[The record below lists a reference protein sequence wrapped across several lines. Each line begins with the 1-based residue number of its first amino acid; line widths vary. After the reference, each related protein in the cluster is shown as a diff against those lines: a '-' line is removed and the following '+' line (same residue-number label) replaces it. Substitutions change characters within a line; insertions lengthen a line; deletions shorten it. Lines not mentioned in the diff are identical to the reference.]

1 MGFPK
6 SKDYV
11 NAIYNI
17 SNIINTSAR
26 QKQNERFST
35 IAYLISNYF
44 YKIINE
50 TNFDKNELVKTKHI
64 NLVPF
69 FEYVSKNKIELYDFN
84 DIDVNNFN
92 VGDELVIER
101 FILSHIYYITQQ

>member
-1 MGFPK
+1 MVFSK

-17 SNIINTSAR
+17 AIMINDSAKK
-26 QKQNERFST
+26 KQNERFST

-44 YKIINE
+44 YKILKE
-50 TNFDKNELVKTKHI
+50 TNFEKNDLEKTQHI

-69 FEYVSKNKIELYDFN
+69 FEYVSENKIEFYDFN
-84 DIDVNNFN
+84 EVDVNNFD
-92 VGDELVIER
+92 VKDETVIEK